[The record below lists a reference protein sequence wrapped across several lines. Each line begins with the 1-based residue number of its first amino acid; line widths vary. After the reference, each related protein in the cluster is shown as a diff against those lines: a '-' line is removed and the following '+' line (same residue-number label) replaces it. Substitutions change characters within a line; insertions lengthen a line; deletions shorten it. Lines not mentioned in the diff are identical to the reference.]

1 MQPNQQETADSVTF
15 TEEILNGKFYILC
28 KQIKTKQNRNNL
40 KDMKQKQMLK
50 CKLHKQNVCVCVGE
64 GGGGGWVGVCVLNL
78 TCFQLL
84 TYMKMVLLEKRG
96 KKKSPVDEIFFFK
109 TIFF

>member
-1 MQPNQQETADSVTF
+1 MRPNPQETADSVTV

-40 KDMKQKQMLK
+40 KDMKQKQMWK
-50 CKLHKQNVCVCVGE
+50 CKLHKQNVCVC
-64 GGGGGWVGVCVLNL
+64 GGGGDGWVCVCVCVLNV
-78 TCFQLL
+78 TCFQFL

-96 KKKSPVDEIFFFK
+96 KKKSPVDEFFFFK

>member
-1 MQPNQQETADSVTF
+1 MRPNQQETADSVTF
-15 TEEILNGKFYILC
+15 TKEILNGKFYILC

-64 GGGGGWVGVCVLNL
+64 GGGGGWVGVCV
-78 TCFQLL
+78 C
-84 TYMKMVLLEKRG
+84 
-96 KKKSPVDEIFFFK
+96 
-109 TIFF
+109 